1 MQKSVWIVR
10 LFMQIISTEKS
21 MNKSKRSI
29 TELARELRKNPTD
42 AELRIWKILR
52 RKQMDG
58 FKFLRQK
65 PLIYEENYRIKSFFI
80 ADFYCSRLKLVLEV
94 DGKIHDYQTYY
105 DQERDNVI
113 SELGLQVFR
122 IKNKE
127 TENLDSL
134 KILLLKKIDQLKTA
148 HNLT

>member
-1 MQKSVWIVR
+1 
-10 LFMQIISTEKS
+10 
-21 MNKSKRSI
+21 
-29 TELARELRKNPTD
+29 
-42 AELRIWKILR
+42 
-52 RKQMDG
+52 MDG